1 MPNTNDAINTYF
13 IIKGTLLSPNLTK
26 KVVGNHAK
34 DTRECYRYTIKDPI
48 VADSTIWE
56 DIISCF
62 TNPEDTFTPKW
73 IKELVQEDKA
83 PEYINFKSNYIL
95 KVLTRDE
102 SGNEVPFDI
111 NDLRVGAT
119 GYFTIKVNQQ
129 PQPKKKGDLDTK
141 YDTAIYLSSFLMIE
155 NGQPKNLYAG
165 CDF

>member
-1 MPNTNDAINTYF
+1 MPNTNEAINTYY

-34 DTRECYRYTIKDPI
+34 DTRECYRYTIKDPS
-48 VADSTIWE
+48 VADATIWG

-73 IKELVQEDKA
+73 IKELHNNTT

-102 SGNEVPFDI
+102 AGNEVPFDI
-111 NDLRVGAT
+111 NELRVGAT

-129 PQPKKKGDLDTK
+129 PQPKKMGELETK
-141 YDTAIYLSSFLMIE
+141 YDTAIYLSSFLMLE

-165 CDF
+165 YDF